1 MEKVRDQLQ
10 YVSGELLATRVMLDS
25 EWTEALTK
33 KESRVNTLLAAQ
45 LLCQA
50 QSAIDEAR
58 ERLKEVTDGQ

>member
-1 MEKVRDQLQ
+1 MEKVKDQLQ
-10 YVSGELLATRVMLDS
+10 YISGELLATRVMLDS
-25 EWTEALTK
+25 EWTEALNR

-58 ERLKEVTDGQ
+58 TRLEEVINGQ